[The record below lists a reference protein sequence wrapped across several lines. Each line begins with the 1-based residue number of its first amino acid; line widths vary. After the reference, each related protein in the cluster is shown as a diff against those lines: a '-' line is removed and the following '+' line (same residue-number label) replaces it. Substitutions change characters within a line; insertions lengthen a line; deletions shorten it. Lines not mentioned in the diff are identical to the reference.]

1 MVAAE
6 DELNYWRLAAMVLK
20 IEWLPSF
27 FSMHLLAVGTLSNCR
42 VHKNIVHAKNSVL
55 AVAPEIKSNPC
66 TKFYASRTC
75 GMN

>member
-27 FSMHLLAVGTLSNCR
+27 FSMHLLAVGTLT
-42 VHKNIVHAKNSVL
+42 A
-55 AVAPEIKSNPC
+55 AC
-66 TKFYASRTC
+66 TKILLTRKIASWPSRPKLKATLVP
-75 GMN
+75 NSTRLVPVV